1 MNFTILFFFNISF
14 EQIKSVTFDWIV
26 LEKIHKSKITNL
38 QGQTITN
45 SNRTPE
51 LISEW
56 WKKTCSDFQTVNSLC
71 LWNDKTWYI
80 HHRKFNITNILVSLN
95 IAITEGTNHLS
106 IITCTFLKAG
116 PNTRKGLNV
125 LVIARQLYWYKIVL
139 STAK

>member
-1 MNFTILFFFNISF
+1 MSWISRF
-14 EQIKSVTFDWIV
+14 YSFLTYPLNKLKFDWIV

-80 HHRKFNITNILVSLN
+80 HHRKFNNTNILVSFN

>member
-14 EQIKSVTFDWIV
+14 EQIKSVTLDWIV

-56 WKKTCSDFQTVNSLC
+56 
-71 LWNDKTWYI
+71 
-80 HHRKFNITNILVSLN
+80 
-95 IAITEGTNHLS
+95 
-106 IITCTFLKAG
+106 
-116 PNTRKGLNV
+116 
-125 LVIARQLYWYKIVL
+125 
-139 STAK
+139 

>member
-38 QGQTITN
+38 QGRTITN

-56 WKKTCSDFQTVNSLC
+56 WKKLVLTSK
-71 LWNDKTWYI
+71 LWILSVFEMIKTWYI
-80 HHRKFNITNILVSLN
+80 HHRNSNITNILVSLN
-95 IAITEGTNHLS
+95 IAITEGTNDLS
-106 IITCTFLKAG
+106 IITCTFLKAS
-116 PNTRKGLNV
+116 PNARKGLRV
-125 LVIARQLYWYKIVL
+125 LVIARQLYWYISVL